1 MGLDKANIFKP
12 NDNELTKYPNDPFL
26 DCFESTKVFAK
37 ALKNDIDTKE
47 TPHSLLLSADYGMG
61 KTFFEIEGLFV
72 ILPTNKK
79 ALNDCI
85 KSLYGIDNA
94 KKTVEKIYAVNQY
107 LTEDKLKEAFNK
119 KLLSKQKEQY
129 NSYKNLSMQ
138 KLSHFSILLKQIYRH
153 WKLNIPNILQ

>member
-12 NDNELTKYPNDPFL
+12 NDNELTKYQNDPFL
-26 DCFESTKVFAK
+26 DYFESTKVFAK

-72 ILPTNKK
+72 ILPTNKE

-94 KKTVEKIYAVNQY
+94 KGNCRENLCSKSI
-107 LTEDKLKEAFNK
+107 FN
-119 KLLSKQKEQY
+119 
-129 NSYKNLSMQ
+129 
-138 KLSHFSILLKQIYRH
+138 RR
-153 WKLNIPNILQ
+153 

>member
-12 NDNELTKYPNDPFL
+12 NDNELTKYQNDPFL

-37 ALKNDIDTKE
+37 ALKNDIDAKE
-47 TPHSLLLSADYGMG
+47 TSHPLFLSADYGMY

-72 ILPTNKK
+72 ISPTNKK
-79 ALNDCI
+79 
-85 KSLYGIDNA
+85 
-94 KKTVEKIYAVNQY
+94 
-107 LTEDKLKEAFNK
+107 AFNK

-129 NSYKNLSMQ
+129 NSYKNLSML
-138 KLSHFSILLKQIYRH
+138 KLSLFLILLKQIYRH

>member
-12 NDNELTKYPNDPFL
+12 NDNELTKYQNDPFL
-26 DCFESTKVFAK
+26 DYFESTKVFAK
-37 ALKNDIDTKE
+37 ALKMILILKR
-47 TPHSLLLSADYGMG
+47 HLILYYRMY

-79 ALNDCI
+79 
-85 KSLYGIDNA
+85 
-94 KKTVEKIYAVNQY
+94 
-107 LTEDKLKEAFNK
+107 AFNK

-129 NSYKNLSMQ
+129 NSYKNLSIQ
-138 KLSHFSILLKQIYRH
+138 KLSLFSTLLKQIYRH

>member
-1 MGLDKANIFKP
+1 MGLDKANIFKL
-12 NDNELTKYPNDPFL
+12 NDNELTKYQNDPFL

-72 ILPTNKK
+72 ILPTNKE

-94 KKTVEKIYAVNQY
+94 KRNCRENLCSKSI
-107 LTEDKLKEAFNK
+107 FN
-119 KLLSKQKEQY
+119 
-129 NSYKNLSMQ
+129 
-138 KLSHFSILLKQIYRH
+138 RR
-153 WKLNIPNILQ
+153 